1 MNGQT
6 GGDDMGEERL
16 LDYFYG
22 SEPEQFRFLQVP
34 WDFFTEA
41 EYANITP
48 AAMIMYS
55 HMLYRSRLSR
65 KNGWLDEKGRVYIM
79 YTQAEAEADIHKKKD
94 AVKEAFKELETIVPG
109 GLIERVQTVR
119 GKPYMIYVKNFR
131 IPQKNKYSSDHNNN
145 PADGKSDMK
154 KLSEGSTKLFP
165 TADKT
170 PSGGREIRSDHG
182 GKTAP
187 NYKDLKNKKELE
199 KHHFTHSGDSRILKL
214 VDNRKTG
221 LNEMNEL
228 TENTQ
233 PDSTYDSLETVQS
246 YVDRQI
252 SYTEMFPT
260 LKATDRQLFE
270 DIYRLICSIL
280 LASSGKDFTI
290 DGCTIPYKVV
300 RSVFEKLTYANIEYA
315 MMGIDK
321 NRTQVTSMPKYLV
334 SVLYNS
340 YLTMNT
346 GIQQDLKSSGV
357 I

>member
-1 MNGQT
+1 
-6 GGDDMGEERL
+6 
-16 LDYFYG
+16 
-22 SEPEQFRFLQVP
+22 
-34 WDFFTEA
+34 
-41 EYANITP
+41 
-48 AAMIMYS
+48 MYS

-79 YTQAEAEADIHKKKD
+79 YTQTEAENDIHKKKD

-131 IPQKNKYSSDHNNN
+131 ISQRNKYSSEHSYNA
-145 PADGKSDMK
+145 ADGKNALK
-154 KLSEGSTKLFP
+154 KMSEESTKLFP
-165 TADKT
+165 TTEKT

-187 NYKDLKNKKELE
+187 NYKDLKYKKKLE
-199 KHHFTHSGDSRILKL
+199 EDHLTHSGDSRILRL
-214 VDNRKTG
+214 VDNRKTE
-221 LNEMNEL
+221 LNEMDEM

-233 PDSTYDSLETVQS
+233 SDSDSTYDGLEAVQA
-246 YVDRQI
+246 YVDGQI
-252 SYTEMFPT
+252 SYTEMLPT

-300 RSVFEKLTYANIEYA
+300 KSVFEKLTYSHIEYA
-315 MMGIDK
+315 MIGMDK

-346 GIQQDLKSSGV
+346 GIQQDLKSLGIV
-357 I
+357 

>member
-1 MNGQT
+1 
-6 GGDDMGEERL
+6 MGEERL

-94 AVKEAFKELETIVPG
+94 AVKETFKELETIVPG

-154 KLSEGSTKLFP
+154 KVSEGSTKLFS

-170 PSGGREIRSDHG
+170 PSGSREIRPDHG

-214 VDNRKTG
+214 VDNRKSAM
-221 LNEMNEL
+221 NEMNEMRE
-228 TENTQ
+228 THPADNVH
-233 PDSTYDSLETVQS
+233 DSVETVQS

-252 SYTEMFPT
+252 SYTEMLPT

-270 DIYRLICSIL
+270 DIYHLICSIL
-280 LASSGKDFTI
+280 LASSGKDFTMVTMI
-290 DGCTIPYKVV
+290 LVTILFV
-300 RSVFEKLTYANIEYA
+300 
-315 MMGIDK
+315 
-321 NRTQVTSMPKYLV
+321 
-334 SVLYNS
+334 
-340 YLTMNT
+340 
-346 GIQQDLKSSGV
+346 
-357 I
+357 